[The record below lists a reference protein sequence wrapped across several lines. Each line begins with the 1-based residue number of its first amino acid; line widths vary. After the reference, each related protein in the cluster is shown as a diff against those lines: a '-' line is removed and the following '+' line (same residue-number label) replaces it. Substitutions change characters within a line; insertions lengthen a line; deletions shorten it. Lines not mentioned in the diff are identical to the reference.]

1 MCLLAS
7 VCLLWRNI
15 YVDLPCRF
23 LFMLVPTLLLL
34 CSVLGWSFCEEEG
47 LSLKSCTWLSNTA
60 AWGKLLS
67 FSKSRFSRLWSGVHF
82 INFVGAVWAYREK
95 THIMHLESGR
105 YAVNMAFFSPVAP
118 SVKSVSCSLVSDS
131 ATAWTVA
138 HQAPLSVGFSR
149 QEYWS
154 GLPFPP
160 PGDLPDPEIKPGS
173 PALQA
178 DSLPSEPPRTSPYRP

>member
-82 INFVGAVWAYREK
+82 INFVGAVWAYTEK

-131 ATAWTVA
+131 ATVWTVA
-138 HQAPLSVGFSR
+138 TRPPCPWDCPGKNAGVGCHSLLQGIFPTQRSNPGLLHCSRLFTIWATKDVPL
-149 QEYWS
+149 
-154 GLPFPP
+154 
-160 PGDLPDPEIKPGS
+160 
-173 PALQA
+173 
-178 DSLPSEPPRTSPYRP
+178 